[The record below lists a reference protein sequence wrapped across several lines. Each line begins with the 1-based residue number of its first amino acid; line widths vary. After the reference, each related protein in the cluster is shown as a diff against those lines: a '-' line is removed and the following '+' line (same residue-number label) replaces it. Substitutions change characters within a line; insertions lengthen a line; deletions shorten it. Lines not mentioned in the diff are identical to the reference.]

1 MSFLSPRAIPS
12 DATLKLMK
20 QKKRSEDAI
29 GDYHKP
35 HLATTDSKHTDGEN
49 QDLLTTQLT
58 EGRKSKENSAATF
71 STDTQSKSSV
81 ATLASSK
88 NVYDRASAQASAVPF
103 NNKPALS
110 SEPPESNRIQ
120 TTTIEDDNS
129 FFGQHK
135 KSDSSSSIQKH
146 HKTPCELARL
156 KARALLAAG
165 DDSSSITIKTR
176 CHLQE
181 KKNDIPSGVSIPS
194 VDSGRSGSTPQFSSL
209 ENNQLVIITWVLIP
223 LFILVAIM
231 GALMIFLCRRRRL
244 RAEKRFNFNE
254 AGVYQPRTQIDSS
267 FDESDEGNENGGI
280 QTRQIDSLVKKASE
294 LNSKKNSS
302 IIRK

>member
-12 DATLKLMK
+12 DATSKLMK

-135 KSDSSSSIQKH
+135 KSDSSSSIQKQ

-194 VDSGRSGSTPQFSSL
+194 VDSG
-209 ENNQLVIITWVLIP
+209 
-223 LFILVAIM
+223 
-231 GALMIFLCRRRRL
+231 RL